1 MTNMTL
7 EEAFARLGELLGR
20 MQDRDLPLEESF
32 ALYQEG
38 MNLVKYCNDSIDR
51 VEKKVIAISGAGED
65 AGI

>member
-1 MTNMTL
+1 MTL